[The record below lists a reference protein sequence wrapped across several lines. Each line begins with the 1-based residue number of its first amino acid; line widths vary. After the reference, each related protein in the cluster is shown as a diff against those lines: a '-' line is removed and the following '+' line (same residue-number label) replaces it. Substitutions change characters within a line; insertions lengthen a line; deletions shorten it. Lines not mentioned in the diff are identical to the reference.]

1 MRNREWLP
9 HVIAGISL
17 VVFIVLGLAS
27 ATQPPPP
34 MVPDAVIEVGT
45 VQTYFDS
52 HYTIGLRSSLDA
64 AAHAALLENAMQ
76 AHGEH
81 IYVVNVTWRHV
92 GRGDI
97 RGTGMGRG
105 FRYSAT
111 GTVVFREG
119 APGAPAP
126 ILTGIEGALHRTVE
140 GLARDFPARSRIAI
154 ANIVAADRGYAD
166 LIDGRLEHLLRIRGF
181 DVFDRSQLDIVRAEQ
196 QLGLDFFIDEH
207 TAVSIGRV
215 TGVSVII
222 TGRVVVAGNLR
233 ELQVRAVD
241 TTTARLVGTALESF

>member
-1 MRNREWLP
+1 M
-9 HVIAGISL
+9 
-17 VVFIVLGLAS
+17 VFIILGLAC
-27 ATQPPPP
+27 ATSTAYPYRPFSDFPG
-34 MVPDAVIEVGT
+34 AGEIGI
-45 VQTYFDS
+45 VQTNFDS
-52 HYTIGLRSSLDA
+52 TFPRGNVLRFNA
-64 AAHAALLENAMQ
+64 ASHAALLRHAKQE
-76 AHGEH
+76 HGEH
-81 IYVVNVTWRHV
+81 IDVINITWNHI
-92 GRGDI
+92 GRGS
-97 RGTGMGRG
+97 GGRG
-105 FRYSAT
+105 FRYSAK
-111 GTVVFREG
+111 GTVISFQ
-119 APGAPAP
+119 APG
-126 ILTGIEGALHRTVE
+126 LEGALGRTVE
-140 GLARDFPARSRIAI
+140 GLARYFPARSRIAI

-196 QLGLDFFIDEH
+196 QLGLDFVIDEH